1 MSKESTGEGGKKKE
15 RPDRIQN
22 FTLIVT
28 AITALA
34 ALGSSAATGYALIY
48 TRDSVEA
55 SRQQLRLA
63 EQGQTTERYGRAVEQ
78 LGSPALDVRVGGIYA
93 LERIMRDSPPDQPAI
108 MDVLQAF
115 IRVHSATRGRPPAI
129 TKVTAERLLPAA
141 PADIQAALN
150 VIVRRDHHHDG
161 GRTIDLSYTKL
172 FGADLSDAYLVGA
185 ELEGA
190 DLTGATMFRAN
201 LTNAHL
207 LSANLSFTA
216 CRWANFTDA
225 GMVKAVLVNTFA
237 YNANFN
243 GADLAYATLNRTF
256 LDGTTFKGADLT
268 NARII
273 NPVRGD
279 FTGAEGARV
288 TSR

>member
-1 MSKESTGEGGKKKE
+1 MSEESTGEGGKKKE

-108 MDVLQAF
+108 MDVLQTY

-141 PADIQAALN
+141 PADLQAALT
-150 VIVRRDHHHDG
+150 VIVRRDHNHDG
-161 GRTIDLSYTKL
+161 GRKIDLSYTKL

-190 DLTGATMFRAN
+190 DLTGATMFPGESDHRPSPQCEPV
-201 LTNAHL
+201 LHL
-207 LSANLSFTA
+207 LPL
-216 CRWANFTDA
+216 ANFTDA

-279 FTGAEGARV
+279 FTGAQGARV
-288 TSR
+288 TAR